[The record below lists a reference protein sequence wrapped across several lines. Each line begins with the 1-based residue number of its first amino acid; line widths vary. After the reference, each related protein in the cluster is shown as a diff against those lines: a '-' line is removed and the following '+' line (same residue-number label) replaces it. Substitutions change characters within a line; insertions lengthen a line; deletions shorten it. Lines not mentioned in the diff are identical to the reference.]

1 MFKKKGSL
9 TLIAVM
15 CALVCISLG
24 VFYGVSRNPQ
34 GPEGM
39 GSAGP
44 ASGRGAVVRV
54 ETQRP
59 SQPDNRASTATAT
72 AVFMDN

>member
-1 MFKKKGSL
+1 MFNKKGSL

-15 CALVCISLG
+15 CALVCIALG
-24 VFYGVSRNPQ
+24 VFYGVSRHPR
-34 GPEGM
+34 GPDGM
-39 GSAGP
+39 ASARP
-44 ASGRGAVVRV
+44 ALGRGAVVRV

-59 SQPDNRASTATAT
+59 SQPDTRAVNATAT